1 MDKERYN
8 NLKTIIVIV
17 LGLVVAFGAVRQSW
31 TLPLLTLLIGI
42 VFLIT
47 IRKQVTD
54 VLYDERTIVIQQKA
68 SSRTLGYL
76 TALTGFLGLILIEMS
91 YRGFPDYKLVG
102 YAFVYQAFIF
112 QGVYALFMWYYQR
125 QLGG

>member
-8 NLKTIIVIV
+8 NLRTIVVIVIGV
-17 LGLVVAFGAVRQSW
+17 VVAFGTVRQSW
-31 TLPLLTLLIGI
+31 TLPILTVLIGI
-42 VFLIT
+42 LSLIT

-54 VLYDERTIVIQQKA
+54 VIHDERTIVIQQKA

-76 TALTGFLGLILIEMS
+76 TALTGFLGLVLIELS

-112 QGVYALFMWYYQR
+112 QGVYALFTWYYQR